1 VEAERTAADDEGTLE
16 ELIPIVRR
24 GLDSGDHLAL
34 LGLASAT
41 LAIVRHP
48 TEPAA
53 QVGDRASGRVLEHI
67 VLRYVEHSSPEALAF
82 ASAMTALVEPGPLR
96 TSLRGALDGVDD
108 ELPGWLADIDRARL
122 DTPTV
127 VRDLFDDDE
136 WLLAG
141 VRFVDGGRAA
151 FRVSVDHGAE
161 GAVVDAVLMRQT
173 VDEVRQQLRATAPE
187 DEVTITDVSAA
198 ELAERYADAVAA
210 NEESAR
216 TDTSPSSRP
225 LIEWALRLG

>member
-24 GLDSGDHLAL
+24 SLDSGDHLAL
-34 LGLASAT
+34 MGLASAT

-48 TEPAA
+48 AEPAA
-53 QVGDRASGRVLEHI
+53 PVGDGASDRVLEHL
-67 VLRYVEHSSPEALAF
+67 VLRYVELAY

-108 ELPGWLADIDRARL
+108 QLPGWLADIDRTRL

-141 VRFVDGGRAA
+141 MRFVDDGCAA

-161 GAVVDAVLMRQT
+161 GAVVDAVLMRRT

-187 DEVTITDVSAA
+187 DEVAITDVSAA

-210 NEESAR
+210 GEDAR
-216 TDTSPSSRP
+216 TDTWPSSRP

>member
-1 VEAERTAADDEGTLE
+1 MTTSCGRSSCAWRSASSRSLPGVEAEGTSPDDEGSLE

-24 GLDSGDHLAL
+24 SLDSGDHLAL
-34 LGLASAT
+34 MGLASAT
-41 LAIVRHP
+41 LAI
-48 TEPAA
+48 
-53 QVGDRASGRVLEHI
+53 
-67 VLRYVEHSSPEALAF
+67 
-82 ASAMTALVEPGPLR
+82 
-96 TSLRGALDGVDD
+96 
-108 ELPGWLADIDRARL
+108 
-122 DTPTV
+122 

-141 VRFVDGGRAA
+141 MRFVDDGRAA

-187 DEVTITDVSAA
+187 YEVAITDVSAS

-210 NEESAR
+210 GEDAR
-216 TDTSPSSRP
+216 TDTWPSSRP